1 MTAPLTRK
9 VHEAAPADAGR
20 GIVRVDPADLKA
32 LGVSIGDLIA
42 IHGQRA
48 AFARAMPA
56 QGEHRG
62 LERVLIDGSLRASA
76 GASVGDEVRLAAAS
90 AKPAEQIGLA
100 LGGNGVAANAAFLR
114 QVKRALDGVPL
125 AAGSVVKLR
134 LIGGRELSATVTA
147 TRPEGPVLVG
157 EGTEIAVTSAANDAE
172 PTRSIAYE
180 DLGGLGRELARVR
193 EMIELPLRRPDIFA
207 HLGIEAPK
215 GLLLSGPP
223 GTGKTLI
230 ARAVAEETNA
240 AFFQINGPEIIGKH
254 YGESE
259 QLLRDIFKRAE
270 AKAPAIVFI
279 DEIDAIAPK
288 REALNGDRQVERRI
302 VAQLLTLLDGLAGR
316 GHVIVIA
323 ATNIPDS
330 LDPALRRPGRFDREI
345 VIGVPDRAGRR
356 EILQVHLRGMPLA
369 DDVEI
374 DALAGMTHG
383 YVGADLA
390 ALCREAGM
398 AALRRS
404 LDLASANLT
413 VEIDDIRVT
422 RADFESA
429 FNDIRPSAVR
439 EVHTDVP
446 DVKWT
451 DVAGVDT
458 IRDALIEAVVW
469 PLTRPGMYE
478 RFGIK
483 PRKGV
488 LLTGAPG
495 TGKTLLAKALA
506 TEAKVNFI
514 SVRGPQL
521 LNQFVGESERAV
533 RAIFAKA
540 RQVAPAILFF
550 DEIDALVPVR
560 GGGDGAALER
570 VVAQFL
576 TELDGIEELKN
587 VFLLAATNRVDRVD
601 PALLRPGRFDLTITM
616 PLPEA
621 SARADILAIHLR
633 AMPLAED
640 VNIAALAEATD
651 GFVGASLAG
660 LAQTAGLKA
669 LRRCLATGEE
679 AAVTQADF
687 AAALQEMWLS
697 MHAAGTLPAPFTDRS
712 DAP

>member
-1 MTAPLTRK
+1 MTILMRK
-9 VHEAAPADAGR
+9 VHEAAPGDAGR
-20 GIVRVDPADLKA
+20 GIVRVDPSDLKA
-32 LGVSIGDLIA
+32 LGISIGDLIG

-48 AFARAMPA
+48 AYARALPV

-62 LERVLIDGSLRASA
+62 HERILIDGSLRASA
-76 GASVGDEVRLAAAS
+76 GASVGDEVRLSGAEAR
-90 AKPAEQIGLA
+90 PAEAITLTQNGA
-100 LGGNGVAANAAFLR
+100 GVAANSAFVQ
-114 QVKRALDGVPL
+114 QVRRALDGMPL
-125 AAGSVVKLR
+125 ATGSVVKLR
-134 LIGGRELSATVTA
+134 LIGGRELSATVEA
-147 TRPEGPVLVG
+147 TRPEGPVLVD
-157 EGTEIAVTSAANDAE
+157 ETTAIAFAAAAKDAG
-172 PTRSIAYE
+172 PGRSISYE
-180 DLGGLGRELARVR
+180 DLGGLRRELARVR

-288 REALNGDRQVERRI
+288 RENLSGDRQVERRI
-302 VAQLLTLLDGLAGR
+302 VAQLLTLLDGLSSR
-316 GHVIVIA
+316 GNIIVIA

-345 VIGVPDRAGRR
+345 IIGVPDRAGRR
-356 EILQVHLRGMPLA
+356 EILQVHLRGMPLG
-369 DDVEI
+369 DDVEL

-404 LDLASANLT
+404 LDLSAANLM
-413 VEIDDIRVT
+413 VELGDIRVM
-422 RADFESA
+422 RGDFEAA
-429 FNDIRPSAVR
+429 FAEIRPSAVR
-439 EVHTDVP
+439 EVYTDVP
-446 DVKWT
+446 DVKWA
-451 DVAGVDT
+451 DVAGVDAV
-458 IRDALIEAVVW
+458 RDALIEAVVW
-469 PLTRPGMYE
+469 PLTRPGLYE
-478 RFGIK
+478 IFGIK

-488 LLTGAPG
+488 MLTGAPG

-521 LNQFVGESERAV
+521 LNQYVGESERAV

-540 RQVAPAILFF
+540 RQVAPTIMFF
-550 DEIDALVPVR
+550 DEIEALAPVR
-560 GGGDGAALER
+560 GGADGAVLER

-576 TELDGIEELKN
+576 TELDGIEDMKN

-601 PALLRPGRFDLTITM
+601 PALLRPGRFDLTFTM
-616 PLPEA
+616 PVPDA
-621 SARADILAIHLR
+621 AARAAILAIHMGR
-633 AMPLAED
+633 MPLADD
-640 VNIAALAEATD
+640 VDISAIAAETD

-660 LAQTAGLKA
+660 LAQAAGLQA
-669 LRRCLATGEE
+669 LRRH
-679 AAVTQADF
+679 AAGGNAECVTMTDI
-687 AAALQEMWLS
+687 AAALIELK
-697 MHAAGTLPAPFTDRS
+697 RS
-712 DAP
+712 LNATKGSLHTGASS

>member
-1 MTAPLTRK
+1 MAGLTRK
-9 VHEAAPADAGR
+9 VHEAAPGDAGR
-20 GIVRVDPADLKA
+20 GIVRVDPSDLKA
-32 LGVSIGDLIA
+32 LGISIGDLIA

-48 AFARAMPA
+48 AFARAMPV

-62 LERVLIDGSLRASA
+62 QDRVLIDGSLRASA
-76 GASVGDEVRLAAAS
+76 GASVGDEVKLIGAE
-90 AKPAEQIGLA
+90 AKHAEHVSLA
-100 LGGNGVAANAAFLR
+100 LNGAGVAANPAFIR
-114 QVKRALDGVPL
+114 QVRRALDGVPL

-134 LIGGRELSATVTA
+134 LIGGRELNATVTA
-147 TRPEGPVLVG
+147 TKPEGPVLVD
-157 EGTEIAVTSAANDAE
+157 EATDITCASAANDSA
-172 PTRSIAYE
+172 PSRSISYE

-193 EMIELPLRRPDIFA
+193 EMIELPLRRPDIFE

-215 GLLLSGPP
+215 GLLLTGPP
-223 GTGKTLI
+223 GTGKTMI

-288 REALNGDRQVERRI
+288 REMLNGDRQVERRI
-302 VAQLLTLLDGLAGR
+302 VAQLLTLLDGMSAR
-316 GHVIVIA
+316 GNVIVIA

-345 VIGVPDRAGRR
+345 TIGVPDRPGRR
-356 EILQVHLRGMPLA
+356 EILQVHLRGMPLG
-369 DDVEI
+369 DDVEL

-398 AALRRS
+398 SALRRS

-413 VEIDDIRVT
+413 VEIDDIRVN
-422 RADFESA
+422 RSDFEAA
-429 FNDIRPSAVR
+429 FSEIRPSAVR
-439 EVHTDVP
+439 EVYTDVP
-446 DVKWT
+446 DVKWA

-458 IRDALIEAVVW
+458 VRDTLIEAVVW
-469 PLTRPGMYE
+469 PLTKPGLYDS
-478 RFGIK
+478 FGIK

-540 RQVAPAILFF
+540 RQVAPTILFF
-550 DEIDALVPVR
+550 DEIDALAPVR
-560 GGGDGAALER
+560 GGGDGAVLER

-576 TELDGIEELKN
+576 TELDGIEDLKN

-616 PLPEA
+616 PLPDA
-621 SARADILAIHLR
+621 AARAAILAIHTR
-633 AMPLAED
+633 AMPLADD
-640 VNIAALAEATD
+640 VDLDAIAADTH

-660 LAQTAGLKA
+660 LAQAAGLEA
-669 LRRCLATGEE
+669 LRRC
-679 AAVTQADF
+679 AASGQPERVTAQDF
-687 AAALQEMWLS
+687 AAATSELKRSL
-697 MHAAGTLPAPFTDRS
+697 AAANTLLERAIS
-712 DAP
+712 